1 MAASRNSP
9 VERLSVGVWIAAGAK
24 LALHLATNHRYGYFG
39 DELYYL
45 ACADHLG
52 WGYVDHPPFSIA
64 LLAGWT
70 SIFGDSLASVRFP
83 SALVGAASVLLAGM
97 LARRL
102 ERLQTLESEID
113 NTRAYQVDVT
123 DRKRLAEVFEAVGR
137 DLGPPKVIVH
147 NAVRGTFG
155 NVLDLEPAD
164 LEQNFRV
171 NVLALLHLTQIA
183 APAMIDGDGGA
194 IIITGNTAARRGR
207 ANYAGFAPTK
217 AAQRILAES
226 MARHLGPQ
234 GIHVAYVIIDA
245 VIDSARARERMID
258 RDDTFFIKPSAIAE
272 TVWQLAHQDPSGWS
286 FEVDLRPFTEQW

>member
-1 MAASRNSP
+1 MTDP
-9 VERLSVGVWIAAGAK
+9 VCLVTGVGP
-24 LALHLATNHRYGYFG
+24 AT
-39 DELYYL
+39 
-45 ACADHLG
+45 
-52 WGYVDHPPFSIA
+52 
-64 LLAGWT
+64 
-70 SIFGDSLASVRFP
+70 
-83 SALVGAASVLLAGM
+83 GAAITRRFAEGGYRVAM

-102 ERLQTLESEID
+102 ERLRTLEAEID
-113 NTRAYQVDVT
+113 NTRAYQADVT
-123 DRKRLAEVFEAVGR
+123 DRKRLAEVFDAVGN
-137 DLGPPKVIVH
+137 DLGAPRVIVH

-164 LEQNFRV
+164 LEKNFRV
-171 NVLALLHLTQIA
+171 NVLGLLHLTQIA

-245 VIDSARARERMID
+245 VIDSARARERMTE
-258 RDDTFFIKPSAIAE
+258 RDDTLFIKPSAIAE